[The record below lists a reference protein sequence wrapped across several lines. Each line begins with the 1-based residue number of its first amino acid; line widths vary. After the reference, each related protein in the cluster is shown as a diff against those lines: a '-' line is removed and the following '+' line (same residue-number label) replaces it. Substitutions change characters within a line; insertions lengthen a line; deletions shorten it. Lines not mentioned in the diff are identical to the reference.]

1 MNTTSKSA
9 TNCYSI
15 INGPSKSVLFDSCL
29 YAYSKDAKVHVN
41 FAISQ
46 GCSNHGDDATKLHLL
61 LPVTNIK
68 ITGIEHED
76 GSGESFILKGYC
88 YVDRDHFLRGD
99 HTYRYKYSRFS
110 AYYDAK
116 SRKGTFTLITN

>member
-46 GCSNHGDDATKLHLL
+46 GCSNHGDDATKLHLF

-88 YVDRDHFLRGD
+88 YVDKDHLLRGD

>member
-46 GCSNHGDDATKLHLL
+46 GYSNHGDDATKLHLL

-88 YVDRDHFLRGD
+88 YVDKDHLLRGD

>member
-1 MNTTSKSA
+1 MNTSKSV
-9 TNCYSI
+9 TNCFSI

-88 YVDRDHFLRGD
+88 YVDKDHLLRGD